1 MEGVRY
7 TVPRTISPERMGE
20 KHTVRFRV
28 SDVYRDCY
36 VSVYFNAKRVIH
48 RRRPVMAPGE
58 MEAVVLKKE
67 QLAAFPELSQITVKV
82 ERQ

>member
-1 MEGVRY
+1 
-7 TVPRTISPERMGE
+7 
-20 KHTVRFRV
+20 
-28 SDVYRDCY
+28 
-36 VSVYFNAKRVIH
+36 
-48 RRRPVMAPGE
+48 MAPGE